1 MQPLSQLRARQGSL
15 PTKDFVAN
23 PMTARPKPRSSAGAF
38 KILVFVALVI
48 AFVCNLPVDIYQ
60 RKGFDSLAIEKEKLD
75 SLAIE
80 KEKLVSQ
87 IEKLEGE
94 LKKEK
99 QDQRKGF
106 DSLAIEKE
114 KLDSLAIEKEKLV
127 SQIEKLEGE
136 LKKEKQDHFFP
147 FKISNQ
153 IKCAS
158 HKTITELSEATKVLY
173 ERHKIRV
180 FPRNGFLLGVIRHGG
195 FLPQEDIDAD
205 LGVIYT
211 DLNNLVAGKSNVV
224 GAFAITPKPTEK
236 NWANWKGKDPI
247 SGKPF
252 PFFGVGISRSSFKTT
267 AHAYYPYPKNNLFY
281 PRASIVGSNHAGSI
295 KEVQRY
301 NKEDADYR
309 LVDTDEKLNETNYEL
324 GKQIGTIFPNNFDC
338 MVEKQF
344 YFTKILVPCDYETIL
359 QAQYGKNWRRVEKR
373 SKWEALKLSDET
385 NKEFHEN
392 GPLPLCS

>member
-99 QDQRKGF
+99 QD
-106 DSLAIEKE
+106 
-114 KLDSLAIEKEKLV
+114 
-127 SQIEKLEGE
+127 
-136 LKKEKQDHFFP
+136 HFFP

-195 FLPQEDIDAD
+195 FLPNEDIDSD

-211 DLNNLVAGKSNVV
+211 DLDNLVAGKSNVV
-224 GAFAITPKPTEK
+224 GAFEITPKPTEK
-236 NWANWKGKDPI
+236 NWWANWNGKDPI

-252 PFFGVGISRSSFKTT
+252 PFFGVGISRSSFDAT

-281 PRASIVGSNHAGSI
+281 PRASIVGFNHAGSI